1 MTFTIAQFTFGM
13 GLAGQERVVV
23 DLAKKFRGLGHKSIV
38 CTTLFGGELERELE
52 QCDIPFRCL
61 KLRRSYDPRAIM
73 PLVRYL
79 KANNVHAVITHGSS
93 GCLIPRLAAISA
105 NVPVIIHVEHNVSDC
120 KKFHNILVDRWLAGF
135 TDAIVCVSQ
144 SARTS
149 LLRYVKIGNAK
160 LVTIPNGLNTERFL
174 SPPRNSTATI
184 NGRKRVGIV
193 GRFNEQKGHIYFVE
207 AAARIV
213 KTFPNVEFVF
223 VGDGTLRST
232 IEQRINDKGLNGY
245 CHFLGLRNDV
255 GQLLQG
261 FDVFVLASLWEG
273 MPISLLE
280 AQYFGVAC
288 VVTNVGG
295 NPEVVS
301 DGDNGLLVEP
311 RDPDGLASAILKLLL
326 DDDLRKA
333 FGLHGQQVFARRFGV
348 DNMANA
354 YLDIISEKF
363 ASI

>member
-23 DLAKKFRGLGHKSIV
+23 DLAKKFRELGHRSIV
-38 CTTLFGGELERELE
+38 CTTLFGGELEGELE
-52 QCDIPFRCL
+52 KCDITFQCL

-79 KANNVHAVITHGSS
+79 KVKGVDVVITHGSS
-93 GCLIPRLAAISA
+93 GCLIPRLAAILA
-105 NVPVIIHVEHNVSDC
+105 NVPVIIHVEHNVSDS
-120 KKFHNILVDRWLAGF
+120 KKLHNILVERWLAKF
-135 TDAIVCVSQ
+135 TDTIVCISK
-144 SARTS
+144 SAGTS
-149 LLRYVKIGNAK
+149 LLRYVKIKSNK
-160 LVTIPNGLNTERFL
+160 VVTIPNGLNTERFL
-174 SPPRNSTATI
+174 SLTKNATI
-184 NGRKRVGIV
+184 NTNGPKRVGIV

-213 KTFPNVEFVF
+213 ETFQNVEFIF
-223 VGDGTLRST
+223 VGDGTLRSM
-232 IEQRINDKGLNGY
+232 IEQRINDKGLSSY
-245 CHFLGLRNDV
+245 SHFLGLRNDV
-255 GQLLQG
+255 GELLQS

-301 DGDNGLLVEP
+301 DGYNGLLVEP
-311 RDPDGLASAILKLLL
+311 GDPDALASAILKLLIN
-326 DDDLRKA
+326 DDLRKD
-333 FGLHGQQVFARRFGV
+333 FGMHGQQVFARRFGI
-348 DNMANA
+348 DSMANA
-354 YLDIISEKF
+354 YLRVISKKF